1 MVVVSKNRGVKP
13 LIAVST
19 RPRHAGD
26 VSGWPDTQAAVMQ
39 MLYVESIWRAGCMEA
54 MLAPRNLSDDDALD
68 LLSRVDGLVLVGGG
82 DVDPARYGQPPHP
95 TVYGVNAASD
105 DLELTL
111 ARAAVELQLPTLAIC
126 RGMQVLNV
134 AMGGTLKQHLE
145 PDEGWGEHRAGTC
158 HPVKVMAGSQLAEL
172 GGDRFDAAWSFHHQ
186 AIDELAPGLTINATA
201 EDGCIEGFEHEDSW
215 IMAVQWHPERTAASD
230 PQQQALFDEL
240 GRQAMARRTS
250 LQEASL

>member
-1 MVVVSKNRGVKP
+1 LSKNGEVKP

-19 RPRHAGD
+19 RPRNAGD

-39 MLYVESIWRAGCMEA
+39 MLYVESIWRAGCLEA
-54 MLAPRNLSDDDALD
+54 MVAPRNLTHDDALD

-82 DVDPARYGQPPHP
+82 DVDPARYGQTQHP

-111 ARAAVELQLPTLAIC
+111 AKAAVELGLPTLGIC

-134 AMGGTLKQHLE
+134 ALGGTLKQHLE
-145 PDEGWGEHRAGTC
+145 PNEGWGEHRAGSC
-158 HPVKVMAGSQLAEL
+158 HPVKVVDGSQLAAV
-172 GGDRFDAAWSFHHQ
+172 GGDHFDAAWSFHHQ
-186 AIDELAPGLTINATA
+186 MIDELAPGLTINATA
-201 EDGCIEGFEHEDSW
+201 EDGCIEGFEHNDSW
-215 IMAVQWHPERTAASD
+215 IMAVQWHPERTAAGD

-240 GRQAMARRTS
+240 GRQALAYRKS
-250 LQEASL
+250 SK